1 MWQGC
6 CRDAPEGV
14 TPPTVNQ
21 PDALSPPA
29 TAPRVLRYG
38 GDEGFPPFESR
49 DAEGRPVGFHI
60 DLLAALGREMNATI
74 EVALQPWPATV
85 EAFRA
90 GRVDLVAM
98 VETTNRRA
106 FARFLRSHASP
117 VHAVYLPAGA
127 AAPQG
132 LQDLQRVRLAV
143 PDTEPMR
150 ETLSRWLSGLRDPL
164 RLPTPRDALAAVERG
179 DADMALLPKSYG
191 DALLAEWPGL
201 VAAERSYNL
210 QTYAFAVPPGRE
222 ALRTELQ
229 AALDRLEADGR
240 LSALRERWLSPESA
254 QAHADRLAM
263 ARNLRAQQRWTWGL
277 AAGTSVLLLG
287 SAWAL
292 HRRGAAVARERHQR
306 EAAEL
311 ALRQAHDLLDRT
323 FQRHPD
329 PMLLIDDAS
338 HQIRDA
344 NEALAGLLGVPGD
357 AIVGQTLRTL
367 AHHADRQ
374 TLQAMVR
381 AVQTDGL
388 FDGLPLTVTHRDGTR
403 RACLVHAERLRVGGD
418 SVVLCILRDVSDRL
432 ASDPLFRE
440 AYIQLRSEFLDASM
454 PEPEPEPEARTVD
467 DRAREFTRAVAHDLR
482 APLLA
487 IQGFV
492 GLLRE
497 RLAMGHTGEALEY
510 SEQVEKATRRMN
522 AMIDALTR
530 LSQVEQ
536 RERVRQTIDM
546 RALSEDT
553 WRLVQAADPLR
564 PVDVR
569 IDALPP
575 AQGDPDLVA
584 QVWQNLLHN
593 AWKYSRR
600 NPDARVRIDSH
611 SDGLRTWYRV
621 TDNGVGF
628 DMARAQQLFQ
638 PFRRMHPA
646 SQFEGSGVGLSMV
659 QRIVRHHGGQV
670 QLRSQAGV
678 GTVAE
683 FTLDPVTPPAR
694 SPQAAAPVTA

>member
-1 MWQGC
+1 
-6 CRDAPEGV
+6 V
-14 TPPTVNQ
+14 TQ
-21 PDALSPPA
+21 PDAPSPPA

-38 GDEGFPPFESR
+38 GDEGFPPFESL
-49 DAEGRPVGFHI
+49 DAEGRPVGFHM
-60 DLLAALGREMNATI
+60 DLLAAIGRELNATI
-74 EVALQPWPATV
+74 EVSLQPWPATV

-143 PDTEPMR
+143 LDTEPMR

-164 RLPTPRDALAAVERG
+164 RVPTPRDALAAVERG

-191 DALLAEWPGL
+191 DGLLAERPGL
-201 VAAERSYNL
+201 VAAERSYSL

-229 AALDRLEADGR
+229 AVLDRLEADGR
-240 LSALRERWLSPESA
+240 LPALRERWLSAESA
-254 QAHADRLAM
+254 QAHADRLVL
-263 ARNLRAQQRWTWGL
+263 ARRLDVQQRWTWGL

-292 HRRGAAVARERHQR
+292 HRRGAAVARERRQR

-311 ALRQAHDLLDRT
+311 ALRQAQDLLDRT

-329 PMLLIDDAS
+329 PMLLIDNAS
-338 HQIRDA
+338 HQVRDA
-344 NEALAGLLGVPGD
+344 NEALSGLLGVPPE
-357 AIVGQTLRTL
+357 AIIGQTLRTL

-381 AVQTDGL
+381 AVQADGL

-403 RACLVHAERLRVGGD
+403 RACLVHAERLHVGD
-418 SVVLCILRDVSDRL
+418 DAVVLCIVRDVSERL
-432 ASDPLFRE
+432 ASDALFRE
-440 AYIQLRSEFLDASM
+440 AYLQLRSEFLEAAV
-454 PEPEPEPEARTVD
+454 PEPEPETRSAD
-467 DRAREFTRAVAHDLR
+467 DRSREFARAVAHDLR

-497 RLAMGHTGEALEY
+497 RLALGHTREALEY

-522 AMIDALTR
+522 AMIEALTR
-530 LSQVEQ
+530 LSQVEH
-536 RERVRQTIDM
+536 RERVRHTIDM
-546 RALSEDT
+546 QALSEDT
-553 WRLVQAADPLR
+553 WRLVQAADPER
-564 PVDVR
+564 PVEVR
-569 IDALPP
+569 FDPLPP

-611 SDGLRTWYRV
+611 SEGLRTWYRV

-670 QLRSQAGV
+670 RLRSQVGV

-683 FTLDPVTPPAR
+683 FTLDPVAPPAR
-694 SPQAAAPVTA
+694 SPQAAAPLEA